1 MFEERKGREI
11 KPVSNEAGV
20 VKVVVKNPHLQ
31 VQPDSSSGCKAALG
45 SSSPVL
51 PILVRALKA
60 EPTYAGTVYPRPAP
74 GFHAR
79 FSLWQLSVESP
90 RGLV

>member
-1 MFEERKGREI
+1 LLEERTGRLI
-11 KPVSNEAGV
+11 KPDSNRTGV
-20 VKVVVKNPHLQ
+20 VEVVVKNPHLQ
-31 VQPDSSSGCKAALG
+31 VQPDSISCCKAALG
-45 SSSPVL
+45 SSSPTL
-51 PILVRALKA
+51 PVLVRALKA

-74 GFHAR
+74 GFYAR